1 MAIISKQE
9 KVQLFDYLKHYE
21 NDIKANYG
29 HYDLNDAQLQTFID
43 TNDIAFCSH
52 KSKGAKA
59 KQHAA
64 YFRYGYNTTDK
75 AHDLM
80 RHIRNAIAHGNIEK
94 QQGCF
99 LLKDY
104 NNYGTMTL
112 DAKIKTNVFW
122 NFLNELENTYH

>member
-1 MAIISKQE
+1 MAIIPKQE

-29 HYDLNDAQLQTFID
+29 HYDLNDTQLQTFID

-80 RHIRNAIAHGNIEK
+80 RHIRNAIAHGNIVK
-94 QQGCF
+94 KKGCF
-99 LLKDY
+99 WLNDY
-104 NNYGTMTL
+104 NQNGTQTL
-112 DAKIKTNVFW
+112 EAKIPADIFW
-122 NFLNELENTYH
+122 DFLTELENTYH